1 MLTILRTPEAAGPG
15 ATGRKLVTAFT
26 DHTLESAPAA
36 SRRAMEATAKE
47 LGYLPA
53 AMARL
58 ASSPELLNGFLKMSA
73 LFDTTTL
80 EPIAREVVIMTVAT
94 RNGCHIC
101 IAIHSARLSAM
112 GASED
117 LIAALRDAS
126 PVPDERLAA
135 VQVFTTQVLDT
146 AGGVSDEA
154 LDAFLAHGF
163 TTRNAL
169 ELALGI
175 GAYTMSSLA
184 NRMTQAPLDYQ
195 LAALA

>member
-1 MLTILRTPEAAGPG
+1 MTSFP
-15 ATGRKLVTAFT
+15 

-36 SRRAMEATAKE
+36 SRRAMEATTRQ

-58 ASSPELLNGFLKMSA
+58 ASSPELLDGFLKMSA

-80 EPIAREVVIMTVAT
+80 DPIAREVVIMTVAT

-101 IAIHSARLSAM
+101 IAMHSARLSAL

-146 AGGVSDEA
+146 AGSVSDEA
-154 LDAFLAHGF
+154 LDAFLAHEF

-169 ELALGI
+169 EVVLGI
-175 GAYTMSSLA
+175 GAYTMSTLA